1 REEPQERMPTRLMDL
16 PSHLLHSIISKVG
29 YRHQKLLRR
38 VSKDMRQL
46 HNAYILHHHETVVRT
61 HRKNSEESVEI
72 QKTRTM
78 LQVSFILF
86 KISYN
91 TNRLFLFQTLKHAI
105 SYYRSIGFENY
116 YANSLLHFYENL
128 EVEYGDADGDPQT
141 QYMSAFIKQFLDSLE
156 RPYVHRVP
164 VSKRQKFHEL
174 RLLYTLSLFNLLR
187 QFQNFRI
194 VGWGMNLLHWQLQ
207 VEVNGV
213 FMGVVEEREVRT
225 RAVDQ
230 IKRNDFM
237 AMMAELLYYETLQR
251 RFCGYKDAG
260 SIIYSYGVLR
270 KPLTKRSTRLLLKF
284 FVVAPQSVLRILQ
297 DAITGK
303 CETLSPNSMPHCT
316 AFSMRLEVNA
326 KRSCRFLDLGSMHI
340 SVLQFT
346 ELV

>member
-1 REEPQERMPTRLMDL
+1 MLVKEPIDSSKDVGREEPQERMPTQLMDL

-61 HRKNSEESVEI
+61 HRKKCEESVDI

-78 LQVSFILF
+78 L
-86 KISYN
+86 
-91 TNRLFLFQTLKHAI
+91 QTLKHAI

-207 VEVNGV
+207 VEVNGI

-270 KPLTKRSTRLLLKF
+270 QPLTKRSTRLLLKF
-284 FVVAPQSVLRILQ
+284 FVVAPQIVLRILQ

-303 CETLSPNSMPHCT
+303 CESLSPNSMPHCT